1 MRSLKLKY
9 KEAVFL
15 CIQYIENNIK
25 EELKAESIAKEMG
38 YSVYHF
44 SRIFKEEMGISLMEY
59 VKDRRLLRA
68 AEDIMSGKRILDVA
82 IEYGYQTHSGFTKA
96 FRKKYGFAPAF
107 NQDGD

>member
-1 MRSLKLKY
+1 MNY
-9 KEAVFL
+9 KDDLFL